1 MVRLLTRAGRG
12 GTAHC
17 RQYPANRALNRFCAG
32 HRLPSVGMTGN
43 KTRVAVVF
51 GGRSSEH
58 AISCV
63 SAGSVLSYLDPD
75 RFDVVPVGITNH
87 GAWVLGSGDPRELAI
102 ADRALPAV
110 DPSRTALA
118 LPGDPTRGGLVI
130 LDPDRAGEVFSRVD
144 VVFPVLHGP
153 FGEDGTIQ
161 GLLEMAG
168 VPYVGAG
175 VLASA
180 AGMDKEFTKKLL
192 AADGLPV
199 GDLVVLRPA
208 TATLTDQ
215 QRDRLGLPVF
225 VKPARAGS
233 SVGITRVTGWS
244 GLDVAIAVAREHDPK
259 VLVEAAV
266 PGREIEV
273 GVLEYPDGRVMASVP
288 AEIRLVGA
296 GGVRPE
302 FYDFEA
308 KYLDDVCEF
317 DIPAKLDD
325 DVAERLRELAIA
337 AFRALDGQ
345 GLARVDFF
353 VGPDG
358 EPTVNEVNTMP
369 GFTPISMY
377 PRAWAVTGV
386 DYPTLLT
393 TLVET
398 ALARGTG
405 LR

>member
-1 MVRLLTRAGRG
+1 MAGR
-12 GTAHC
+12 
-17 RQYPANRALNRFCAG
+17 
-32 HRLPSVGMTGN
+32 V
-43 KTRVAVVF
+43 RVAVVF
-51 GGRSSEH
+51 GGRSGEH

-63 SAGSVLSYLDPD
+63 SAGSVLANLDRE
-75 RFDVVPVGITNH
+75 RFDVVPVGITPE
-87 GAWVLGSGDPRELAI
+87 GAWVVGADDPRELAI
-102 ADRALPAV
+102 DGRALPSV
-110 DPSRTALA
+110 DAARPALA
-118 LPGDPTRGGLVI
+118 LPGDPTRGGLLV
-130 LDPDRAGEVFSRVD
+130 LEPGRAGEVFAGVD

-153 FGEDGTIQ
+153 YGEDGTIQ
-161 GLLEMAG
+161 GLLELAG

-199 GDLVVLRPA
+199 GDHVVLRPG
-208 TATLTDQ
+208 TATLTDAE
-215 QRDRLGLPVF
+215 RDRLGLPVF

-233 SVGITRVTGWS
+233 SLGITRVTAWDD
-244 GLDVAIAVAREHDPK
+244 LDAAVATARRHDPK
-259 VLVEAAV
+259 VLVEAAIV
-266 PGREIEV
+266 GREIECA
-273 GVLEYPDGRVMASVP
+273 VLERPDGTVVSSLP
-288 AEIRLVGA
+288 AEIRIVGDA
-296 GGVRPE
+296 A
-302 FYDFEA
+302 FYDFDA

-317 DIPAKLDD
+317 DVPAKLDD
-325 DVAERLRELAIA
+325 DVAAELREMAVA
-337 AFRALDGQ
+337 AFRALEGQ

-353 VGPDG
+353 VGPDAAI
-358 EPTVNEVNTMP
+358 TVNEVNTMP

-377 PRAWAVTGV
+377 PRAWAVTGI

>member
-1 MVRLLTRAGRG
+1 MPRIRHGLRS
-12 GTAHC
+12 
-17 RQYPANRALNRFCAG
+17 G
-32 HRLPSVGMTGN
+32 HMTGN

-63 SAGSVLSYLDPD
+63 SAGSVLSYLDQE
-75 RFDVVPVGITNH
+75 RYEVVPVGITTH
-87 GAWVLGSGDPRELAI
+87 GAWVLGTGDPRELAI
-102 ADRALPAV
+102 ADRALPAI
-110 DPSRTALA
+110 DGSRTALA

-199 GDLVVLRPA
+199 GDLVVLRGGVE
-208 TATLTDQ
+208 TLTAE

-233 SVGITRVTGWS
+233 SVGITRVTDWAA
-244 GLDVAIAVAREHDPK
+244 LDRAVAVAREHDPK

-266 PGREIEV
+266 VGREVEV
-273 GVLEYPDGRVMASVP
+273 GVLEYPNGRVAASVP
-288 AEIRLVGA
+288 AEIRIVGD
-296 GGVRPE
+296 GEVQPE

-325 DVAERLRELAIA
+325 EVTERVRELAVA

-353 VGPDG
+353 VGPNG
-358 EPTVNEVNTMP
+358 ELTVNEVNTMP

-398 ALARGTG
+398 ALARGVG

>member
-1 MVRLLTRAGRG
+1 MSRIRHGLRS
-12 GTAHC
+12 
-17 RQYPANRALNRFCAG
+17 G
-32 HRLPSVGMTGN
+32 HMTGN

-63 SAGSVLSYLDPD
+63 SAGSVLSYLDQE
-75 RFDVVPVGITNH
+75 RYDVVPVGITTH
-87 GAWVLGSGDPRELAI
+87 GAWVLGTADPRELVI

-110 DPSRTALA
+110 DAAGTALA

-130 LDPDRAGEVFSRVD
+130 LDPDRAGEVFSRID

-192 AADGLPV
+192 AADGLPI
-199 GDLVVLRPA
+199 GDLVVLRPGV
-208 TATLTDQ
+208 ATLTAE

-233 SVGITRVTGWS
+233 SVGITRVTDWS
-244 GLDVAIAVAREHDPK
+244 ALDRAIAVAREHDPK

-266 PGREIEV
+266 PGREVEV
-273 GVLEYPDGRVMASVP
+273 GVLEYPDGRVLASVP
-288 AEIRLVGA
+288 AEIRIVGD
-296 GGVRPE
+296 GGVSPE

-325 DVAERLRELAIA
+325 EVTERVRELAVA

-353 VGPDG
+353 VGPAG
-358 EPTVNEVNTMP
+358 ELTVNEVNTMP

-398 ALARGTG
+398 ALARGVG

>member
-1 MVRLLTRAGRG
+1 
-12 GTAHC
+12 
-17 RQYPANRALNRFCAG
+17 
-32 HRLPSVGMTGN
+32 
-43 KTRVAVVF
+43 VAVVF

-63 SAGSVLSYLDPD
+63 SAGSVLRHLDRD
-75 RFDVVPVGITNH
+75 RFDVVPVGIARD
-87 GAWVLGSGDPRELAI
+87 GAWVLGTDDPEQLAI
-102 ADRALPAV
+102 HGRDLPSV
-110 DPSRTALA
+110 DPSAAAVA
-118 LPGDPTRGGLVI
+118 LPGDPTRGGLV
-130 LDPDRAGEVFSRVD
+130 LLEPGRAGEVLAGVD

-153 FGEDGTIQ
+153 FGEDGTVQ

-175 VLASA
+175 VFASA

-199 GDLVVLRPA
+199 GELVTLRRDTP
-208 TATLTDQ
+208 TLTAA
-215 QRDRLGLPVF
+215 QRERLGLPVF

-233 SVGITRVTGWS
+233 SVGISRVTDWAA
-244 GLDVAIAVAREHDPK
+244 LDDAITAARVHDPK

-266 PGREIEV
+266 VGREVEC
-273 GVLEYPDGRVMASVP
+273 GVLELPDGSLRASLP
-288 AEIRLVGA
+288 AEIRIVGSA
-296 GGVRPE
+296 A
-302 FYDFEA
+302 FYDFDA

-317 DIPAKLDD
+317 DVPAKLDD
-325 DVAERLRELAIA
+325 DVAAELREMAVA
-337 AFRALDGQ
+337 AFRALEGQ

-353 VGPDG
+353 VGPDAAI
-358 EPTVNEVNTMP
+358 TVNEVNTMP

-386 DYPTLLT
+386 DYPSLLT
-393 TLVET
+393 TLIET
-398 ALARGTG
+398 ALARGIG

>member
-1 MVRLLTRAGRG
+1 MEQRREGQDRI
-12 GTAHC
+12 
-17 RQYPANRALNRFCAG
+17 
-32 HRLPSVGMTGN
+32 
-43 KTRVAVVF
+43 RVAVVF

-63 SAGSVLSYLDPD
+63 SAGSVLAHLDRD
-75 RFDVVPVGITNH
+75 RFEVLPVGITRD
-87 GAWVLGSGDPRELAI
+87 GGWVLGQDDPR
-102 ADRALPAV
+102 ALSIQNRQLPEV
-110 DPSRTALA
+110 DAGGTALA
-118 LPGDPTRGGLVI
+118 LPADPTRGGLVR
-130 LDPDRAGEVFSRVD
+130 LDQGRAGELLGAVD

-153 FGEDGTIQ
+153 NGEDGTIQ
-161 GLLEMAG
+161 GLLELAG
-168 VPYVGAG
+168 TPYVGAG

-180 AGMDKEFTKKLL
+180 AGMDKEFAKKLL
-192 AADGLPV
+192 AAEGLPV
-199 GDLVVLRPA
+199 GDMVVLRPG
-208 TATLTDQ
+208 TETLTAA

-233 SVGITRVTGWS
+233 SVGITK
-244 GLDVAIAVAREHDPK
+244 VASWADLPDALAAARAHDPK

-266 PGREIEV
+266 SGREVEC
-273 GVLEYPDGRVMASVP
+273 GVLEFPDGSVRASVP
-288 AEIRLVGA
+288 AEIRIVGA
-296 GGVRPE
+296 GVDGVIPE

-325 DVAERLRELAIA
+325 VTSEQIRELSIA

-353 VGPDG
+353 VREDG
-358 EPTVNEVNTMP
+358 SPVVNEVNSMP

-377 PRAWAVTGV
+377 PRMWAVTGV
-386 DYPTLLT
+386 EYPALLSTLI
-393 TLVET
+393 ET